1 MDTVILT
8 TKLSLIGFYRWYFKP
23 MKHWLGS
30 VIMRYRKTQLGQ
42 AAGSLT
48 FTTLMALVP
57 LLTVMLAVFTAFPA
71 FASFQVGL
79 EKYFLQALIPSDIA
93 APVLKAV
100 TLFASK
106 AKGLGIMGLLIL
118 LLTGLALLITAD
130 KTLNSIWGVTQLKPW
145 AQRLPIYALALTL
158 GPLIVGML
166 FSFTT
171 TVISATKGWGVSLLT
186 QHRSL
191 ILDTLELS
199 LVAATLTVFYKV
211 IPNTWVRWQHA
222 FIGGVFAAVILSLA
236 KAVLG
241 LYLQTIPSHS
251 VIYGTFATL
260 PILLLWIYLA
270 WSIVLSGAVMTSM
283 LSIFR
288 LNKPHLWLEPGKT
301 GWQFVLALNLVEQLA
316 QFRNSA
322 RPERDLQELSE
333 LTQTTSVHCETVL
346 ERLMQWGWVVKA
358 ASNASRRSEY
368 ALVKSPEY
376 LPMTQPVNEFLLAG
390 EWQTPRMRTLFHPS
404 ITSVADWIRHTH
416 KLISAA
422 PRV

>member
-1 MDTVILT
+1 M
-8 TKLSLIGFYRWYFKP
+8 GFYRWYFIP
-23 MKHWLGS
+23 MRHWLSSG
-30 VIMRYRKTQLGQ
+30 VMRYRKAQLGQ

-79 EKYFLQALIPSDIA
+79 EKYFLQALIPADIA

-106 AKGLGIMGLLIL
+106 AKGLGFMGLLIL

-130 KTLNSIWGVTQLKPW
+130 KTINSIWGLTQLKPW
-145 AQRLPIYALALTL
+145 AQRLPIYAFALTL

-166 FSFTT
+166 FSLTT
-171 TVISATKGWGVSLLT
+171 TVISASKGWGLGLIM
-186 QHRSL
+186 QHRPL
-191 ILDTLELS
+191 ILDALELT
-199 LVAATLTVFYKV
+199 LVGATLTVFYKI

-222 FIGGVFAAVILSLA
+222 FIGGFVAAVILSLA
-236 KAVLG
+236 KAALG

-260 PILLLWIYLA
+260 PVLLLWIYLA
-270 WSIVLSGAVMTSM
+270 WSVVLYGAVMTSM
-283 LSIFR
+283 MSFFQLK
-288 LNKPHLWLEPGKT
+288 KPNLWLEPGKT
-301 GWQFVLALNLVEQLA
+301 GWQFVLALNLVGQLA

-322 RPERDLQELSE
+322 RPQRDLRELSE
-333 LTQTTSVHCETVL
+333 LTQTTTVHCEAVL
-346 ERLMQWGWVVKA
+346 ERLIQWGWVFKTG
-358 ASNASRRSEY
+358 SNASRWGEY

-376 LPMTQPVNEFLLAG
+376 LPMTLPVNEYLMADGWL
-390 EWQTPRMRTLFHPS
+390 TPRMRVLFHPS
-404 ITSVADWIRHTH
+404 ISSVADWIRHSN
-416 KLISAA
+416 KLINAA